1 MSKENSSTI
10 SSKGQVTVPLPIRRR
25 LGLREGDRVEFVAQG
40 ELTVIRPGRQKP
52 NPFARYAGAL
62 GTFAGGPREIN
73 AWIDELRR
81 PTGSRRRKG
90 R

>member
-1 MSKENSSTI
+1 MSKENSNTI

-25 LGLREGDRVEFVAQG
+25 LGLREGDRVEFVAPG
-40 ELTVIRPGRQKP
+40 ELTVIRPARQKP

-62 GTFAGGPREIN
+62 GTFPGGPREIN

-81 PTGSRRRKG
+81 PERRPCRK
-90 R
+90 RR